1 MPLREGQ
8 NLGQR
13 EGSRPNFPTK
23 RSIHS
28 ELKYEEPGRDLG
40 GKEGSTGREEC
51 GAGRQ
56 LVCLEYSD
64 TVEGAER
71 RLERTD
77 PGEPGGLP
85 DVIPRAKD
93 PNQDSKQDIIWLPV
107 ENGLEGSR
115 GPCCSNFGIGAWAT
129 ELAGAPGYAP
139 AKGQ

>member
-8 NLGQR
+8 NLGQG
-13 EGSRPNFPTK
+13 EGSKPNLPTN
-23 RSIHS
+23 RSINS
-28 ELKYEEPGRDLG
+28 ELKYEEPGGDLG
-40 GKEGSTGREEC
+40 GKESFTGREEH

-77 PGEPGGLP
+77 PGEPGGFP
-85 DVIPRAKD
+85 DVISRAKD
-93 PNQDSKQDIIWLPV
+93 PNQDFKQDIIWLPV

-115 GPCCSNFGIGAWAT
+115 DCCSSFSICAWAT

-139 AKGQ
+139 AKGL